1 MEDSNIILFTLTL
14 QLVENVRSIRIK
26 YQLFSFLDA
35 GFLFLLLSVSFN
47 LSLCDTAVFTGKW
60 CTCESFEHAH
70 FHSTWTNMA
79 DSPAISSSQSEQ
91 VLPEK
96 KNNGSGDRKNHGR
109 ERSISVVG
117 TAARAKL
124 AQLIQLASEA
134 QAEGETDY
142 KKVVDTVFDSVG
154 HYFLNLFPKYS
165 LYFTRSALYAFYFQ
179 LQAKFFGSF
188 NSSNLR
194 WYWIIK
200 FREGGNT
207 FPDWLR
213 ARIMLITCH
222 FLFPTK
228 YYF

>member
-1 MEDSNIILFTLTL
+1 
-14 QLVENVRSIRIK
+14 
-26 YQLFSFLDA
+26 
-35 GFLFLLLSVSFN
+35 
-47 LSLCDTAVFTGKW
+47 
-60 CTCESFEHAH
+60 
-70 FHSTWTNMA
+70 MA

-96 KNNGSGDRKNHGR
+96 KNNGSGDRKNHDR
-109 ERSISVVG
+109 ERSVSVVG

-134 QAEGETDY
+134 QAESETDY
-142 KKVVDTVFDSVG
+142 KKVVDTVFDSVR

-165 LYFTRSALYAFYFQ
+165 LDFTRSALYEFYFQ
-179 LQAKFFGSF
+179 LQVNFFGSF

-213 ARIMLITCH
+213 ARIVLITCH

>member
-1 MEDSNIILFTLTL
+1 
-14 QLVENVRSIRIK
+14 
-26 YQLFSFLDA
+26 
-35 GFLFLLLSVSFN
+35 
-47 LSLCDTAVFTGKW
+47 
-60 CTCESFEHAH
+60 
-70 FHSTWTNMA
+70 MA

-96 KNNGSGDRKNHGR
+96 KNNGSGDRKNHDR

-117 TAARAKL
+117 SAARAKL

-165 LYFTRSALYAFYFQ
+165 LYFTRSALYEFYFQ
-179 LQAKFFGSF
+179 LQGNFFGSF

>member
-1 MEDSNIILFTLTL
+1 MQGFRFYCYLFCLIYHSTDTVVII
-14 QLVENVRSIRIK
+14 V
-26 YQLFSFLDA
+26 
-35 GFLFLLLSVSFN
+35 
-47 LSLCDTAVFTGKW
+47 KW
-60 CTCESFEHAH
+60 CACESFEHAH

-96 KNNGSGDRKNHGR
+96 KNNGSGDRKNHDR
-109 ERSISVVG
+109 ERSLSVVG

-165 LYFTRSALYAFYFQ
+165 LYFTRSVLYAFYFR
-179 LQAKFFGSF
+179 LQANFFGSF